1 MAILDPLYG
10 TPLAVQLIP
19 QVDRNFAEHLKLR
32 DDQRSIGLLSVDN
45 DDATYTAIDEATK
58 MAMWKWSMPVRS
70 TRARS
75 THRENGQGRSWLFL
89 QDQIRLK
96 SERDSAPQW
105 ITSERRRSG
114 IPPMMMILL
123 LSSRM

>member
-58 MAMWKWSMPVRS
+58 MANVEVVYARSFYAGAKHTSGKWSGDPGPRRGS
-70 TRARS
+70 R
-75 THRENGQGRSWLFL
+75 GRRPAGAEVSQPHTPHL
-89 QDQIRLK
+89 DGRGG
-96 SERDSAPQW
+96 DP
-105 ITSERRRSG
+105 
-114 IPPMMMILL
+114 
-123 LSSRM
+123 SRYHDCHPG

>member
-1 MAILDPLYG
+1 MSAVEARFVSSSFDYTANERRFRSGRKRKYMAILDPLYG

-58 MAMWKWSMPVRS
+58 MANV
-70 TRARS
+70 
-75 THRENGQGRSWLFL
+75 E
-89 QDQIRLK
+89 
-96 SERDSAPQW
+96 
-105 ITSERRRSG
+105 
-114 IPPMMMILL
+114 
-123 LSSRM
+123 